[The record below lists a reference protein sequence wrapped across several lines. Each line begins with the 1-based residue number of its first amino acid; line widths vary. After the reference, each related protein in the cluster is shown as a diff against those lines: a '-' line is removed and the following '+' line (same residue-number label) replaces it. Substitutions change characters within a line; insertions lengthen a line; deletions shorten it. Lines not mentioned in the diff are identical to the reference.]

1 MPETINR
8 ALKRRWGKPATS
20 AAENCMFPQCL
31 MSGRLS
37 SGKGVGRTVGRQ
49 DGKTVQKTV
58 VYKRRKRWFVE
69 LKEEMK
75 RWQVRVSRGKRL
87 QRGEGRSSWGGG
99 LS

>member
-1 MPETINR
+1 MWGHTRPMAGCLRQSNR

-20 AAENCMFPQCL
+20 AAENCMLPQCL

-49 DGKTVQKTV
+49 LGKTVQKTI
-58 VYKRRKRWFVE
+58 VYKRRKRDA
-69 LKEEMK
+69 L
-75 RWQVRVSRGKRL
+75 
-87 QRGEGRSSWGGG
+87 